1 MMKLSKPLDE
11 WGWRNVDSRYLPI
24 TTDLDPTPPELLNII
39 KCCCKMEKNRSCTSV
54 HCNCVKHGL
63 PCLAACKHCN
73 GEACENTQRVIVDDN
88 VDATDATEDLTN
100 LSLFTDDAFNYMD
113 EELVDF
119 NYEATDVSEQ

>member
-1 MMKLSKPLDE
+1 MDCHTWQHVNTAMKF
-11 WGWRNVDSRYLPI
+11 
-24 TTDLDPTPPELLNII
+24 
-39 KCCCKMEKNRSCTSV
+39 
-54 HCNCVKHGL
+54 VK
-63 PCLAACKHCN
+63 
-73 GEACENTQRVIVDDN
+73 TQRVIVDDN